1 MSSLQAQI
9 EKRGERIFDLVDRY
23 PESIF
28 STAGFYQRMMA
39 LSMRDEHFKVQ
50 MFRFVD
56 VLASLQRSSD
66 IVQHLG
72 EYFAD
77 MRDGFAAYKPRKSR
91 VASPSLRGF
100 APVIHT
106 GVRLARIVPWLS
118 SMVLRRNV
126 SGMAR
131 QFIAGKNPDDVM
143 KTLRKRRQQNIGFT
157 VDLLGEAVVSETEAG
172 AYAARCS
179 ELLEHLSRETCGWT
193 DPLGTNSE
201 LFPVVNLSVKI
212 SALYSQMNPADPVGA
227 IAHLAPKLRPI
238 LRRARELGAFINF
251 DMESYAHKNTTL
263 DLFKTLCAEAEFKDW
278 PHAGI
283 VIQAYLRDA
292 EADLRDLIEWGRA
305 RGTRFT
311 VRLVKGAYWDYEKI
325 KSRQNGWDCPVYLQK
340 PESDVNFEALTRVLL
355 ENESIVTAAFGSH
368 NVRSIAHAQALAEEL
383 GIDRSRFEFQF
394 LYGMAGPIK
403 RALVEMSYRVRE
415 YCPVG
420 ELLPGMSYLVR
431 RLLENTSNE
440 GFLRAKF
447 SEHVSA
453 AQLLRNPGE
462 IIRRGESASPLA
474 KGERIEVRRST
485 PGSAQ
490 DTETLTL
497 PSPFARE
504 RRTTTA
510 EDRHRY
516 NGANGRARQCQSG
529 SDPGAPPGVEQP
541 PGDVYKNSPLVNF
554 VYKESQ
560 EKMQAALRDVR
571 NRFGQEFPLVIN
583 GEKIWTDKLT
593 PSVNPSAPNE
603 IVGYAAEAGIPEAER
618 AVKAARDAF
627 GKWSRTSFEER
638 AQLLERAAAIL
649 DRRRYELSALEVF
662 EVGKP
667 WAEADGDL
675 REAIDFCHFYA
686 HQMRLIGRPRLTQQV
701 PGEES
706 YQHYWPRGVALV
718 IAPWNF
724 PMAILCGMVSAAL
737 VTGNTVIMKPSEQSL
752 NIGAMLMEIFE
763 EAGVPPGVLNF
774 LNGRGSVIGA
784 HLVDHKDVDLI
795 AFTGSREVGLRIW
808 ESAGKTREGQRELKH
823 VICEMGGKNPVIIDS
838 DADLDEAIVDSIY
851 SAFGY
856 QGQKC
861 SALSRLIVLE
871 ENYDRVMERLLNA
884 AASLRVGN
892 PEAPGI
898 MVGPVIDEA
907 AYRRILEYIDIGKSE
922 ATLAYQAKDL
932 PPQGYFIPPTIFTG
946 VKPDMRIAREE
957 IFGPVLSVLKVRD
970 LDEAIE
976 VANGTDYALTA
987 GFFSRSPANIER
999 AKAEIEA
1006 GNVYINRSCT
1016 GAVVGRHPFGGF
1028 KMSGGGTK
1036 AGGEDYLLQF
1046 LLPRVVTE
1054 NIMRHGFAPEE
1065 TPQYRDEFLPPR

>member
-1 MSSLQAQI
+1 MSSLQGEI
-9 EKRGERIFDLVDRY
+9 EQRGTRIFELVDRH
-23 PESIF
+23 PESLF
-28 STAGFYQRMMA
+28 SKAGFYQRMMA

-56 VLASLQRSSD
+56 VLPSLRRSSD
-66 IVQHLG
+66 ILEHLE
-72 EYFAD
+72 EYFAGI
-77 MRDGFAAYKPRKSR
+77 RN
-91 VASPSLRGF
+91 GF
-100 APVIHT
+100 APIIDT
-106 GVRLARIVPWLS
+106 GVRLARIVPWVS
-118 SMVLRRNV
+118 GRVLRWNV

-143 KTLRKRRQQNIGFT
+143 KTLRKRRAQNIGFT
-157 VDLLGEAVVSETEAG
+157 VDLLGEAVLSEKEADE
-172 AYAARCS
+172 YAARCLD
-179 ELLEHLSRETCGWT
+179 LLEGLARETRDWT
-193 DPLGTNSE
+193 DPLAKNSE

-212 SALYSQMNPADPVGA
+212 SALYSQMNPADPDEA

-238 LRRARELGAFINF
+238 MRRARELGAFINF

-263 DLFKTLCAEAEFKDW
+263 ELFKTIFTEEEFKDW

-292 EADLRDLIEWGRA
+292 EADLRDLIDWGRA
-305 RGTRFT
+305 RGTHFT
-311 VRLVKGAYWDYEKI
+311 VRLVKGAYWDYETI
-325 KSRQNGWDCPVYLQK
+325 KSRQNSWDCPVYFQK
-340 PESDVNFEALTRVLL
+340 PESDVNFEELTRLLL

-368 NVRSIAHAQALAEEL
+368 NVRSIAYAQALADEL
-383 GIDRSRFEFQF
+383 GIDRSRFEFQL

-403 RALVEMSYRVRE
+403 RALVELGYRVRE

-447 SEHVSA
+447 SENASA
-453 AQLLRNPGE
+453 EELLRDPHE
-462 IIRRGESASPLA
+462 LIRR
-474 KGERIEVRRST
+474 
-485 PGSAQ
+485 
-490 DTETLTL
+490 
-497 PSPFARE
+497 
-504 RRTTTA
+504 
-510 EDRHRY
+510 
-516 NGANGRARQCQSG
+516 NGAKPEATTGDRQHQNAASLEAPSG
-529 SDPGAPPGVEQP
+529 DI
-541 PGDVYKNSPLVNF
+541 YKNSSLVNF
-554 VYKESQ
+554 VYKDSQ
-560 EKMQAALRDVR
+560 EKMRSALREVR
-571 NRFGQEFPLVIN
+571 NRFGEKHPLVIG
-583 GEKIWTDKLT
+583 GEKAWTDKLT
-593 PSVNPSAPNE
+593 PSVNPSAPKMV
-603 IVGYAAEAGIPEAER
+603 VGSVAEAGIPEAER
-618 AVKAARDAF
+618 AVKAARAAF
-627 GKWSRTSFEER
+627 EKWSRTPFEER
-638 AQLLERAAAIL
+638 AQLLERAAAIMEH
-649 DRRRYELSALEVF
+649 RRYELSALEVF
-662 EVGKP
+662 EIGKP
-667 WAEADGDL
+667 WAEADGDI
-675 REAIDFCHFYA
+675 REAMDFCRFYA
-686 HQMRLIGRPRLTQQV
+686 AQTRLIGQPRLTQHV

-724 PMAILCGMVSAAL
+724 PIAILCGMVSAAL
-737 VTGNTVIMKPSEQSL
+737 VTGNTVIMKPSEQS
-752 NIGAMLMEIFE
+752 IICGAMLMQIFE

-774 LNGRGSVIGA
+774 LSGRGSVIGA

-808 ESAGKTREGQRELKH
+808 ESAGITRPGQRELKH
-823 VICEMGGKNPVIIDS
+823 VVCEMGGKNPVIIDS
-838 DADLDEAIVDSIY
+838 DADLDEAIADSIY

-871 ENYDRVMERLLNA
+871 ENYERVMERLLSA
-884 AASLRVGN
+884 TASLRIGN
-892 PEAPGI
+892 PEEPGM

-907 AYRRILEYIDIGKSE
+907 AYKRIQEYIDIGKGE
-922 ATLAYQAKDL
+922 ATLAYQAKEV
-932 PPQGYFIPPTIFTG
+932 PPEGYFIPPTIFTD

-970 LDEAIE
+970 LDEAID

-987 GFFSRSPANIER
+987 GFFSRSPANIDR
-999 AKAEIEA
+999 AKAQIEA

-1036 AGGEDYLLQF
+1036 AGGADYLLQF

-1054 NIMRHGFAPEE
+1054 NVTRHGFAPEE
-1065 TPQYRDEFLPPR
+1065 TPQYRDEFLWPKRQ

>member
-9 EKRGERIFDLVDRY
+9 EKRGERIFDLVDRH

-56 VLASLQRSSD
+56 VLAPLQRSSD
-66 IVQHLG
+66 MVQHLG

-77 MRDGFAAYKPRKSR
+77 TRD
-91 VASPSLRGF
+91 GF

-118 SMVLRRNV
+118 SLVLRRNV

-157 VDLLGEAVVSETEAG
+157 VDLLGEAVVSEAETDE
-172 AYAARCS
+172 YAARCLD
-179 ELLEHLSRETCGWT
+179 LLETLARETRGWT

-212 SALYSQMNPADPVGA
+212 SALYSQMNPADPAGA
-227 IAHLAPKLRPI
+227 IAHLGPKLRPI

-263 DLFKTLCAEAEFKDW
+263 DLFKTLCAEAEFNDW

-368 NVRSIAHAQALAEEL
+368 NVRSIAHAQALAEQL
-383 GIDRSRFEFQF
+383 GIDRSRFEFQL

-403 RALVEMSYRVRE
+403 RALVEMAYRVRE

-447 SEHVSA
+447 SENVPA
-453 AQLLRNPGE
+453 EELLRDPRE
-462 IIRRGESASPLA
+462 ILRGSRN
-474 KGERIEVRRST
+474 GV
-485 PGSAQ
+485 
-490 DTETLTL
+490 L
-497 PSPFARE
+497 PPSNATINM
-504 RRTTTA
+504 TTTTPKT
-510 EDRHRY
+510 
-516 NGANGRARQCQSG
+516 Q
-529 SDPGAPPGVEQP
+529 PGAHYE
-541 PGDVYKNSPLVNF
+541 NAPLTNF
-554 VYKESQ
+554 ALPENQ
-560 EKMQAALRDVR
+560 EKMRAALREQRKQFARKV
-571 NRFGQEFPLVIN
+571 PLTIN
-583 GEKIWTDKLT
+583 GEKIWTDNMFS
-593 PSVNPSAPNE
+593 SVNPSQPDQ
-603 IVGYAAEAGIPEAER
+603 IVGYAAEAGVPEAER
-618 AVKAARDAF
+618 AVAAARMAF
-627 GKWSRTSFEER
+627 EKWRRTSFEER
-638 AQLLERAAAIL
+638 CQLLERAAEIL
-649 DRRRYELSALEVF
+649 ERRRFELSALEVF

-667 WAEADGDL
+667 WAQADGDIA
-675 REAIDFCHFYA
+675 EAIDFCTFYA
-686 HQMRLIGRPRLTQQV
+686 RQMRLMGQPRLTQNV

-706 YQHYWPRGVALV
+706 YQHYLPRGVALV

-737 VTGNTVIMKPSEQSL
+737 VTGNTVIMNPSERSVVSSS
-752 NIGAMLMEIFE
+752 MLLEIYDV
-763 EAGVPPGVLNF
+763 AGVPPGLLNF
-774 LNGRGSVIGA
+774 LNGKGSVIGA
-784 HLVDHKDVDLI
+784 HMVDHKDIDLI
-795 AFTGSREVGLRIW
+795 AFTGSREVGLMIW
-808 ESAGKTREGQRELKH
+808 KSAGKTRDGQRELKR
-823 VICEMGGKNPVIIDS
+823 VICEMGGKNAMIVDS

-851 SAFGY
+851 SAFGF

-871 ENYDRVMERLLNA
+871 ENHDRVVERLLN
-884 AASLRVGN
+884 
-892 PEAPGI
+892 
-898 MVGPVIDEA
+898 
-907 AYRRILEYIDIGKSE
+907 
-922 ATLAYQAKDL
+922 
-932 PPQGYFIPPTIFTG
+932 
-946 VKPDMRIAREE
+946 
-957 IFGPVLSVLKVRD
+957 
-970 LDEAIE
+970 
-976 VANGTDYALTA
+976 
-987 GFFSRSPANIER
+987 
-999 AKAEIEA
+999 
-1006 GNVYINRSCT
+1006 
-1016 GAVVGRHPFGGF
+1016 
-1028 KMSGGGTK
+1028 
-1036 AGGEDYLLQF
+1036 
-1046 LLPRVVTE
+1046 
-1054 NIMRHGFAPEE
+1054 
-1065 TPQYRDEFLPPR
+1065 